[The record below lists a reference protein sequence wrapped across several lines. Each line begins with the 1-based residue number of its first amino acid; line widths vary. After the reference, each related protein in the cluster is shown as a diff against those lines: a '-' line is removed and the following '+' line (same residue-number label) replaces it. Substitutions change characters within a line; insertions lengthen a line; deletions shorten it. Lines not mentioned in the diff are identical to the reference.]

1 MGLDGGQPQG
11 LHEGAGGFAAAGQ
24 AKGDHAAAAM
34 GQILPGQGVVGA
46 GLQPAVIHIG
56 HLGVLLQELGH
67 RQGVGAVAGHPD
79 VEALQ
84 AKVQDKGVL
93 RGLAAAEVPH
103 QLGGGLGDESSAL
116 AEPLGIGDAVV
127 ALVGGGQ
134 AGELVGVGHP
144 VKMAAVHD
152 GAAHP
157 GAVAVHILGGGVGDD
172 VGAPLDGAAVDR
184 SGEGVVHDQGHP
196 VGVGGPGKLFDVQHG
211 EGGVGDG
218 LAKDGLGVGPE
229 RGVQLFL
236 GGGGGDEGD
245 VDAHLGHGDRDQV
258 EGAAV
263 NGGGG
268 DDVVPALADVEQGQE
283 VGGLPAGGQHG
294 GGAPFQGG
302 DLAGHGVAG
311 GVLQAG
317 VEVAVG
323 LQVEQLAHV
332 LAGVVLEGGGLDD
345 GDLAGL
351 AVAGGVAALHADGI
365 AVHRELLSCPPSVTG
380 GGGSLSQSLVAV
392 GGDGGADGLEQL
404 HQHDQQHHGHQHDAG
419 LVAVVAVGDG
429 HLA

>member
-1 MGLDGGQPQG
+1 
-11 LHEGAGGFAAAGQ
+11 
-24 AKGDHAAAAM
+24 
-34 GQILPGQGVVGA
+34 
-46 GLQPAVIHIG
+46 
-56 HLGVLLQELGH
+56 
-67 RQGVGAVAGHPD
+67 
-79 VEALQ
+79 
-84 AKVQDKGVL
+84 
-93 RGLAAAEVPH
+93 
-103 QLGGGLGDESSAL
+103 
-116 AEPLGIGDAVV
+116 
-127 ALVGGGQ
+127 
-134 AGELVGVGHP
+134 
-144 VKMAAVHD
+144 MAAVHD

-229 RGVQLFL
+229 RGVQLLL

-263 NGGGG
+263 DGGGG
-268 DDVVPALADVEQGQE
+268 DDVVPALADVEQGQA

-294 GGAPFQGG
+294 GGATVQGG

-365 AVHRELLSCPPSVTG
+365 AVHDKSLLYLRDP
-380 GGGSLSQSLVAV
+380 
-392 GGDGGADGLEQL
+392 
-404 HQHDQQHHGHQHDAG
+404 
-419 LVAVVAVGDG
+419 
-429 HLA
+429 